1 MIKPQLFLLHF
12 AGGNVYSFQF
22 MVSLLRDFDVVPLEL
37 PGRGRRIQEELLK
50 DFNLAAAD
58 LHKQIMQKLS
68 SPVFLI
74 YGHSMG
80 ASLALRVASMLEQSG
95 KYPAYVIV
103 SGNAGPGAE
112 SVKNRYLM
120 GKEDFI
126 RELEILGGIPPEF
139 IGNDELFE
147 FFDPIL
153 RADFEIAE
161 RTGMTGAEAPVRAPL
176 FAMMGSEEPKVEQI
190 SNWGRFTLSRFS
202 SEIFEGGHFF
212 IHDHPE
218 KIANTIKSC
227 YKRVMLVQNK

>member
-22 MVSLLRDFDVVPLEL
+22 MASLLHDFDVVPLEL

-50 DFNLAAAD
+50 DFSLAAAD
-58 LHKQIMQKLS
+58 LYKQIMQKLS

-80 ASLALRVASMLEQSG
+80 ASLALRVTTMLEQSG

-112 SVKNRYLM
+112 NIKNRHLM

-126 RELEILGGIPPEF
+126 RELETLGGVPPEF
-139 IGNDELFE
+139 MENEELFE
-147 FFDPIL
+147 FFEPIL
-153 RADFEIAE
+153 RADFQIAE
-161 RTGMTGAEAPVRAPL
+161 RTGMTSAEAPIRAPL
-176 FAMMGSEEPKVEQI
+176 LAMMGSEEPKVDQI
-190 SNWGRFTLSRFS
+190 SNWERFTLSRFS
-202 SEIFEGGHFF
+202 SEILEGGHFF

-218 KIANTIKSC
+218 KIADMIKNC

>member
-37 PGRGRRIQEELLK
+37 PGRGRRVQEALLK

-58 LHKQIMQKLS
+58 LHKQIMQKIS

-80 ASLALRVASMLEQSG
+80 ASLALRVANMLEQSG

-112 SVKNRYLM
+112 HTKNRYLM
-120 GKEDFI
+120 GREDFT
-126 RELEILGGIPPEF
+126 RELESLGGIPPEF
-139 IGNDELFE
+139 IKNDELYE

-161 RTGMTGAEAPVRAPL
+161 RTGMTADEVPVKAPII
-176 FAMMGSEEPKVEQI
+176 AMMGSEETKVDQI
-190 SNWGRFTLSRFS
+190 SNWGKFTLSQFS
-202 SEIFEGGHFF
+202 AEIFKGGHFF

-227 YKRVMLVQNK
+227 YKRIMLVQNK